1 MVILDFLQVD
11 LHSGYNL
18 FWGMTL
24 DSSSKPLI
32 ELVLFIYLLCRFVM
46 FFTLKTW
53 AKYVTENAIS
63 EVLAYLGLTI

>member
-46 FFTLKTW
+46 FFTLKNIVLGQNMSQKMQFL
-53 AKYVTENAIS
+53 KYWHI
-63 EVLAYLGLTI
+63 

>member
-32 ELVLFIYLLCRFVM
+32 ELVLFIYVLCRFVM
-46 FFTLKTW
+46 FFTLKNIVLGQNMSQKMQFL
-53 AKYVTENAIS
+53 KYWHI
-63 EVLAYLGLTI
+63 